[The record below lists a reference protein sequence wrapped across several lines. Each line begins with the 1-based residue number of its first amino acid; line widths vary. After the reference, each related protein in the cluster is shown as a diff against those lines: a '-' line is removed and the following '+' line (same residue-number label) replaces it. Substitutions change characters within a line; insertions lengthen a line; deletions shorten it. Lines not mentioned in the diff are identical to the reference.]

1 MKDKKVIFHIGF
13 NTFEFDFVFINKNLE
28 PQRLKKEWI
37 DYRMDVFMKHTYKSL
52 RNQTNQSFTAVINYV
67 KSSENLVFEALSKY
81 PKLAENII
89 FTCEGNKVIKN
100 LISDY
105 EYLYMVRLDSDD
117 MYHPSFVQQ
126 LIDFNDNSVQCI
138 INQEGYVYDINS
150 DKLGLWYS
158 PSPPFYTLVYNAEEY
173 LNGYR
178 HKIEGGHLGAINL
191 EHKVLQKGN
200 FMVII
205 HGGNTSTTFS
215 NHKCTKSVI
224 NDKSLKKQILNEFNI
239 N

>member
-52 RNQTNQSFTAVINYV
+52 INQTNQSFTAVINYV
-67 KSSENLVFEALSKY
+67 KSSENLIFEALSKY
-81 PKLAENII
+81 PKLAENVI
-89 FTCEGNKVIKN
+89 FTCEGEKVIKN

-126 LIDFNDNSVQCI
+126 LIDFDDNSVQCI
-138 INQEGYVYDINS
+138 INQEGYVYDINE
-150 DKLGLWYS
+150 DKLGLWYAL
-158 PSPPFYTLVYNAEEY
+158 SPPFYTHIYKVDEY
-173 LNGYR
+173 LKGYR
-178 HKIEGGHLGAINL
+178 HKLEGGHLGAINL
-191 EHKVLQKGN
+191 NHKILQKGN

-215 NHKCTKSVI
+215 NHNCTKSVI
-224 NDKSLKKQILNEFNI
+224 DDKSLKKQILNEFNI